1 MYDSLIMT
9 YLGYRSLY
17 LYEIFTILG
26 RGGPI
31 CAGNSDCSDNFF
43 NDYNNYYFILFDKKN
58 YFKNK

>member
-1 MYDSLIMT
+1 MT

-58 YFKNK
+58 YLKNK